1 VAISVVPSLELA
13 GNRYFSRKKSKL
25 ADGGTSFPHAVLF
38 LASSYFGF
46 ASLGL
51 GIGAVGG
58 NPAII
63 FVFLLVSSLAVIL
76 CFFRFRDFKK
86 VSHDIEMRVVEI
98 IEDAPQ
104 RVWIPRNAMELT
116 KVGFCYLL
124 LAGRTIRVPN
134 DAYGELREANIVKV
148 AFLPTALVAVH
159 VESVRGLGL

>member
-1 VAISVVPSLELA
+1 VQQRFLTDDEISDARAMVGWQFWAAPIM
-13 GNRYFSRKKSKL
+13 
-25 ADGGTSFPHAVLF
+25 
-38 LASSYFGF
+38 FGF

-63 FVFLLVSSLAVIL
+63 FVFFLVSSLAVIL
-76 CFFRFRDFKK
+76 CFFRFCDFKK

-104 RVWIPRNAMELT
+104 EVWIPRNAMELT